1 MEDSSVA
8 SVVKDHK
15 TDSQIPLGMDSF
27 NVNDRQKIGRN
38 IRLAMA
44 CIEGPAAPV
53 TAKAMP
59 SDEAAI
65 HQRLKVLSQDI
76 TSAHADLLEL
86 LVRFD
91 DMEGWKTQGAKHCAS
106 WMNLELGI
114 SKQLG
119 WEYLRVGRKL
129 RLLPTTTALF
139 RAGKLSWS
147 KIRTIVNFADPGNEK
162 ILCHAALDAS
172 VTEVVRLCN
181 EHQWTEDESGDGE
194 NDRAIKQWESRSL
207 FWNELSD
214 GSTRIQLILP
224 PKIAQAYLRSVEHS
238 LSLVEV
244 DNSDNK
250 ISQRR
255 ADAAVMMAETSLQAA
270 GRDIATADRYQVI
283 VSSGCLR
290 ISNTLQT
297 SHGER
302 RMPYCPR
309 NSKTNCL

>member
-1 MEDSSVA
+1 
-8 SVVKDHK
+8 
-15 TDSQIPLGMDSF
+15 
-27 NVNDRQKIGRN
+27 
-38 IRLAMA
+38 
-44 CIEGPAAPV
+44 
-53 TAKAMP
+53 MP

-76 TSAHADLLEL
+76 ALAHADLLEL

-114 SKQLG
+114 NKQLG

-147 KIRTIVNFADPGNEK
+147 KIRTIVNFADPDNEK

-207 FWNELSD
+207 FWNELS
-214 GSTRIQLILP
+214 
-224 PKIAQAYLRSVEHS
+224 
-238 LSLVEV
+238 
-244 DNSDNK
+244 
-250 ISQRR
+250 
-255 ADAAVMMAETSLQAA
+255 
-270 GRDIATADRYQVI
+270 
-283 VSSGCLR
+283 
-290 ISNTLQT
+290 
-297 SHGER
+297 
-302 RMPYCPR
+302 
-309 NSKTNCL
+309 